1 MLSIFVTMKIE
12 LYIAQLLYR
21 YQCVTVPGFGAFL
34 TEIQSAQLLESTHS
48 FFPPKKVI
56 SFNTHIKNNDG
67 LLANHIAQA
76 EKTSYDYAVSAIEYE
91 VLNWKKSLQE
101 NRSFAIK
108 NVGVLSLNAENN
120 ILFTPNEQTNYLAQ
134 SFGLTSFVSPAVKRE
149 ATVVKP
155 EPVFEKP
162 EPVLVAEAIEEEK
175 PVFNFVP
182 ETRERSPYLKY
193 AAIFV
198 LGLAIAG
205 SVGYPMYQ
213 NQIASETVLVET
225 AVQKKVQRKIQ
236 EATFFIQTPIP
247 AVTLSLKSDK
257 EVAAKMPY
265 HIMAGAFR
273 SENNAQKR
281 YNQLIE
287 KGFKAR
293 VLGINKNGLY
303 PVLYGS
309 YSTFAEAEKE
319 RKTITETDNPEA
331 WILIESL

>member
-1 MLSIFVTMKIE
+1 MKIE

-34 TEIQSAQLLESTHS
+34 TEIQSAQLLENSHS

-76 EKTSYDYAVSAIEYE
+76 EKTSYDYAVSAIEFE

-101 NRSFAIK
+101 NRTFSIK
-108 NVGVLSLNAENN
+108 NIGVLSLNAENN

-149 ATVVKP
+149 ATLPKP
-155 EPVFEKP
+155 EIVFEKSTSVTV
-162 EPVLVAEAIEEEK
+162 EAVKTAAELEEEQA
-175 PVFNFVP
+175 VFNFVP
-182 ETRERSPYLKY
+182 ETKERSPYLKY
-193 AAIFV
+193 AAVFV
-198 LGLAIAG
+198 IGLAIAG
-205 SVGYPMYQ
+205 SIGYPIYQ

-225 AVQKKVQRKIQ
+225 AVQQKVQRKIQ

-247 AVTLSLKSDK
+247 SVTLSLKSN
-257 EVAAKMPY
+257 EEIKMPY

-273 SENNAQKR
+273 SEANAHKR
-281 YNQLIE
+281 YNQLIA
-287 KGFKAR
+287 KGYKAR
-293 VLGINKNGLY
+293 VLEINKSGLY

-309 YSTFAEAEKE
+309 YSTFAEAEKD
-319 RKTITETDNPEA
+319 KNAIIHTDNPEA